1 MPLTSMTTANKIT
14 ITRILFI
21 PFFVMMAIYYGR
33 GVAKGEPQEWERYT
47 TIAIFV
53 LAAISDG
60 VDGWLAR
67 HHNQRTQLGA
77 ILDPIADKGL
87 MLAAIITLSVS
98 NWHYELPLWF
108 PVVVIARD
116 VLVIAGAVVLHM
128 LTHEIRV
135 RPSWSGKT
143 ATALTMVALSLVML
157 QWNFPLTEL
166 HFGKW
171 HRTLEFLDVP
181 VYLAG
186 LFTVISAVG
195 YVLDGIRQL
204 HATGHGEPSKP
215 PES

>member
-1 MPLTSMTTANKIT
+1 VTTANKIT
-14 ITRILFI
+14 FARIFLI
-21 PFFVMMAIYYGR
+21 PFFVMMAVYYGR
-33 GVAKGEPQEWERYT
+33 GVAKGEPQEWQRYAT
-47 TIAIFV
+47 LAIFV
-53 LAAISDG
+53 IASISDG

-67 HHNQRTQLGA
+67 HRGQRTQLGA

-116 VLVIAGAVVLHM
+116 VLVVTGAVVLHM
-128 LTHEIRV
+128 LTHEVKV
-135 RPSWSGKT
+135 RPSWAGKT
-143 ATALTMVALSLVML
+143 ATALTMLTLSLVML
-157 QWNFPLTEL
+157 QWNWPLT
-166 HFGKW
+166 HVRIGNW
-171 HRTLEFLDVP
+171 QQPLEFLDVP

-204 HATGHGEPSKP
+204 HASGHGEPKDP
-215 PES
+215 NES

>member
-1 MPLTSMTTANKIT
+1 MTTANKIT
-14 ITRILFI
+14 FTRIFLI

-33 GVAKGEPQEWERYT
+33 GVARGEPQEWQRYA

-53 LAAISDG
+53 IAAISDG

-67 HHNQRTQLGA
+67 HRGQRTQLGA

-116 VLVIAGAVVLHM
+116 ILVIAGALVLHM

-135 RPSWSGKT
+135 KPSWSGKT
-143 ATALTMVALSLVML
+143 ATATTMAALSLVML
-157 QWNFPLTEL
+157 QWNHPLTTLRIGNWEA
-166 HFGKW
+166 K
-171 HRTLEFLDVP
+171 LEFLDVP

-186 LFTVISAVG
+186 FFTVISAVG
-195 YVLDGIRQL
+195 YVVDGIRQL
-204 HATGHGEPSKP
+204 HASGHGEPKAP
-215 PES
+215 HES

>member
-1 MPLTSMTTANKIT
+1 MTTANKIT
-14 ITRILFI
+14 LTRIFLI
-21 PFFVMMAIYYGR
+21 PFFVMSAIYYGR
-33 GVAKGEPQEWERYT
+33 GVAKGRPEEWQRYI

-53 LAAISDG
+53 LAAVSDG

-67 HHNQRTQLGA
+67 HRGQRTQLGA

-143 ATALTMVALSLVML
+143 ATALTMAALSLVML
-157 QWNFPLTEL
+157 QWNRPIGTFGRGDWQVPLD
-166 HFGKW
+166 
-171 HRTLEFLDVP
+171 FLDVP

-204 HATGHGEPSKP
+204 HASGHGEPKP
-215 PES
+215 PHES

>member
-1 MPLTSMTTANKIT
+1 MTTANKIT
-14 ITRILFI
+14 FGRIFLI
-21 PFFVMMAIYYGR
+21 PFFVMTAVYYGR
-33 GVAKGEPQEWERYT
+33 GVSKGDPQEWQRYV
-47 TIAIFV
+47 TIAIFIV
-53 LAAISDG
+53 AAISDG

-67 HHNQRTQLGA
+67 HRGQRTQLGA

-98 NWHYELPLWF
+98 NWNYELPLWF

-116 VLVIAGAVVLHM
+116 VLVIAGALVLHI
-128 LTHEIRV
+128 LTGEIRV
-135 RPSWSGKT
+135 RPSWPGKT

-157 QWNFPLTEL
+157 QWNAEL
-166 HFGKW
+166 FEARIGNW
-171 HRTLEFLDVP
+171 HRSLEFLDVP

-204 HATGHGEPSKP
+204 HASGHGEPKP
-215 PES
+215 PNPS